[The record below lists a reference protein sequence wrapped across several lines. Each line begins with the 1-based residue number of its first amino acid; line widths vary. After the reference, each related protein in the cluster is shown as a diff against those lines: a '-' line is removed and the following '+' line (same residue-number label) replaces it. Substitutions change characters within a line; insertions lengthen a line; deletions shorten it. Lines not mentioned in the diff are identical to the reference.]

1 MVEEDVHGLCKLLTQ
16 ALTSCAVSRGFWIAT
31 THEVITQ
38 PSLSEMFIQLQF
50 SSVGPEEFG
59 SVVRGVNPK
68 KSCCTFYWQTLFLW
82 PPRPCLQSTWAWFHH
97 SQIGNVI
104 KGSFWVPAILENL
117 RKWLRKTNCKTPLS
131 FSVNIYPATVSI
143 LPLHSEAEQGVLLFW
158 LKIHLGSEQHFI
170 SQRKKWNTQC
180 RLF

>member
-31 THEVITQ
+31 THEAITQ

-50 SSVGPEEFG
+50 SSLGPEEFG

-82 PPRPCLQSTWAWFHH
+82 PPRPCLQSSWAWFHH

-104 KGSFWVPAILENL
+104 KAPFEYLPFQKTSVSDLE
-117 RKWLRKTNCKTPLS
+117 RQIAK
-131 FSVNIYPATVSI
+131 
-143 LPLHSEAEQGVLLFW
+143 LLFPF
-158 LKIHLGSEQHFI
+158 LFI
-170 SQRKKWNTQC
+170 YIQPLFPIFPSTQKQNKVYY
-180 RLF
+180 FSD